1 MQSKIALGGFYMLPF
16 YEFQPEE
23 IKIINNRREIN
34 YRAHTHKQ
42 LEIVYVFSQGQ
53 HMDIDG
59 EKYEI
64 DAGQAAV
71 IFPFVPHEYY
81 RNEWRDTEHILII
94 IPTELFGSI
103 LPDFNDVAAQNPII
117 TDIDDI
123 TRTAF
128 KEIINCTENAE
139 KIAWAIL
146 IVSRLTKK
154 LSLKR
159 KEHLPVANLTQKIVL
174 YIGENFQDDITLDT
188 LAKEFNV
195 SKFYISHTFS
205 NSIKMSLPNYLALVR
220 SEYAAEQLRTTNYSV
235 TAISNDA
242 GFNSQSTFNR
252 AFKRIYNMTP
262 AEYRERF
269 GGFYKA

>member
-1 MQSKIALGGFYMLPF
+1 MLPF

-42 LEIVYVFSQGQ
+42 LEIVYVFSHGQ
-53 HMDIDG
+53 HMSIDG

-94 IPTELFGSI
+94 IPTELFGNI
-103 LPDFNDVAAQNPII
+103 LPDFNDVAAENPIV

-123 TRTAF
+123 TSAAF
-128 KEIINCTENAE
+128 RKIINCSENAE
-139 KIAWAIL
+139 KIAMSIL

-154 LSLKR
+154 LALAR
-159 KEHLPVANLTQKIVL
+159 KEHAPVKNLTQKLVL
-174 YIGENFQDDITLDT
+174 YIGENFQNDITLDS
-188 LAKEFNV
+188 LAKAFNV

-205 NSIKMSLPNYLALVR
+205 DSIKMSLPNYLALVR
-220 SEYAAEQLRTTNYSV
+220 SEYAAELLRTTNYSI
-235 TAISNDA
+235 TTISNDA

-262 AEYRERF
+262 AQYRERF
-269 GGFYKA
+269 GGFYHAGYQL